1 MSWHVINVLYQLFDD
16 VPLGIETCSNVRVTF
31 VKLSCVL
38 TEVFYCYLR
47 AISQITSMTVTAI
60 SWLTWFRSSTLG
72 LLLCFL
78 PQECPQCHQMVGAN
92 EIGVVAPKFGNRTL
106 WHPSCFVCCVCEE
119 LLVDL
124 TYCVHDDLLYCE
136 RHYAEQLKPRCAAC
150 DEVSPNTAGG

>member
-1 MSWHVINVLYQLFDD
+1 MVDLSSVLPPAD
-16 VPLGIETCSNVRVTF
+16 C
-31 VKLSCVL
+31 
-38 TEVFYCYLR
+38 YC
-47 AISQITSMTVTAI
+47 A
-60 SWLTWFRSSTLG
+60 
-72 LLLCFL
+72 LLL
-78 PQECPQCHQMVGAN
+78 QECPQCHQMVGAT

-150 DEVSPNTAGG
+150 DEVSPNTAGVSPL